1 MIVEGPHVLYE
12 VPNLVLAEF
21 VSDQRAHVCFE
32 QGQHVTAPRV
42 NLSQINSNACAAA
55 GLC

>member
-42 NLSQINSNACAAA
+42 NLSQINSSACAAA